1 MPFLIAEESGV
12 EEGVV
17 TEVLSKAQQVGFLD
31 AGIFESYRV
40 LTSRGIQKRFFLAA
54 QSAKR
59 KEIAVVENFLLINPA
74 DVPKNAV
81 WYHAITMPKSQDF
94 SLERISS
101 GRNSI
106 SSGRNSINPGDNAQ
120 RERERERERETGSS
134 TTIPQSVLDTY
145 QTEIRPICNG
155 IELEKLADDVERYG
169 EAAVVKA
176 IQRAA
181 IRNKRSTSYVEAILR
196 QWATNGYD
204 DECRTVNSSSGA
216 GRAAQSASSYD
227 KTKPEGPDNRPPH
240 IPPNWVWTG
249 CGWEEPFIR

>member
-40 LTSRGIQKRFFLAA
+40 LTSRGIQKRFFMAA

-106 SSGRNSINPGDNAQ
+106 SSGRNTINSGDNAQ
-120 RERERERERETGSS
+120 REREIEKETGSS

-169 EAAVVKA
+169 EAAVIKA

-181 IRNKRSTSYVEAILR
+181 IRNKRSISYVEAILR
-196 QWATNGYD
+196 RWETDGYD
-204 DECRTVNSSSGA
+204 DEGLPGGTSSKTGTALHA
-216 GRAAQSASSYD
+216 GSAFD
-227 KTKPEGPDNRPPH
+227 RTKPEGPDNRPPH